1 MREASSLTTESITTC
16 FQTVLPIILASA
28 SPRRREMLAGIGL
41 QFRVEAAEAD
51 ERVLPGEAPQAFVV
65 RIAKDKAQIVAN
77 RYPGAWI
84 LAADTVV
91 VQNGDILG
99 KPADAE
105 DAVSMLKRLVGRDHE
120 VWTGFCLCQLGQDTQ
135 VCRAVK
141 TEVQFAD
148 LSDPVIRAYVRS
160 GDPMDKAGSYGIQS
174 QGGFMVQ
181 GIRGSYSNVVG
192 LPLAEVL
199 SEMTAL
205 GLIQAAGSGE
215 GKFI

>member
-1 MREASSLTTESITTC
+1 MTTTENITPC
-16 FQTVLPIILASA
+16 FQTMLPLILASA
-28 SPRRREMLAGIGL
+28 SPRRQEMLAGIGL

-51 ERVLPGEAPQAFVV
+51 ERVLPGEAPQAFVI
-65 RIAKDKAQIVAN
+65 RIAKDKAKIVAD
-77 RYPGAWI
+77 RYPGTWI

-91 VQNGDILG
+91 VQDGDILG
-99 KPADAE
+99 KPVDTE
-105 DAVSMLKRLVGRDHE
+105 DAVSMLKRLAGRGHE
-120 VWTGFCLCQLGQDTQ
+120 VWTGFCLCRSGEPQQ

-141 TEVQFAD
+141 TEVQFTD
-148 LSDPVIRAYVRS
+148 LPDPVIRAYVRS
-160 GDPMDKAGSYGIQS
+160 GDPLDKAGSYGIQS

-205 GLIQAAGSGE
+205 GLIQAAESR
-215 GKFI
+215 